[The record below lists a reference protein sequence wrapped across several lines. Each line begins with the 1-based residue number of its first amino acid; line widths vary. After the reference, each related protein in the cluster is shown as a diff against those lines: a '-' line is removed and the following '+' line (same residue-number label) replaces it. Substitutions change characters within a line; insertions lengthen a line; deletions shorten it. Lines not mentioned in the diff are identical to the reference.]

1 MRLIGD
7 RLSNTR
13 LRVELA
19 RGHLLYGE
27 WLRREGQRGAAREH
41 LHTAH
46 QMLNAMS
53 VAAFAERARRE
64 LLATGEKMRTRSPA
78 TIGSL
83 TAQEAQ
89 IARLVRQGLSNPE
102 VGTRLFLSPR
112 TVEWHL
118 GNIFT
123 KVGVSSRRQLRDVN
137 LDAVAPRVPTPTALA
152 SATTSSWAYA
162 FIVGALLMVS
172 AAVIGGWLLRPRPAE
187 PRPVVESAV
196 TPSPAAVVRQMTR
209 CGCHGLHSANRP
221 GGEAMSK
228 EQKLALDAVLSQGE
242 LDMQAD
248 VPTLRATFNEL
259 MARIP
264 VPDDVQQS
272 PTTIGGVGGIE
283 VTVRGADAD
292 PDGVILYFHGG
303 VYVIGTAAATVPL
316 VGDLAR
322 RTGTRAITLDYRLA
336 PEHPYPAA
344 VADAQ
349 DAYQGLLAQG
359 VDAGQIALA
368 GESAGGGLAVATL
381 LALRDADVP
390 LPSCAFLMSPYA
402 DLTLSGDS
410 IADREAVDRTLTP
423 EGLRLRI
430 PDYVAGADASDPLIS
445 PVFADLTGL
454 PPLLIQVG
462 SNEILLSDALRL
474 AERAAMADVT
484 VTLDVTDSVPHVF
497 QAFAAMLDE
506 ADAALD
512 RASTFL
518 RTNLAAAERL
528 GTA

>member
-1 MRLIGD
+1 
-7 RLSNTR
+7 
-13 LRVELA
+13 
-19 RGHLLYGE
+19 
-27 WLRREGQRGAAREH
+27 
-41 LHTAH
+41 
-46 QMLNAMS
+46 
-53 VAAFAERARRE
+53 
-64 LLATGEKMRTRSPA
+64 
-78 TIGSL
+78 
-83 TAQEAQ
+83 
-89 IARLVRQGLSNPE
+89 
-102 VGTRLFLSPR
+102 
-112 TVEWHL
+112 
-118 GNIFT
+118 
-123 KVGVSSRRQLRDVN
+123 
-137 LDAVAPRVPTPTALA
+137 
-152 SATTSSWAYA
+152 
-162 FIVGALLMVS
+162 
-172 AAVIGGWLLRPRPAE
+172 
-187 PRPVVESAV
+187 
-196 TPSPAAVVRQMTR
+196 
-209 CGCHGLHSANRP
+209 
-221 GGEAMSK
+221 MSK
-228 EQKLALDAVLSQGE
+228 EQKLALDAILSQGG
-242 LDMQAD
+242 LDLRAD

-259 MARIP
+259 MAGIP
-264 VPDDVQQS
+264 VPDDVQQI
-272 PTTIGGVGGIE
+272 PTTIGGVGAIE
-283 VTVRGADAD
+283 VTIRGADAD
-292 PDGVILYFHGG
+292 SDGVILYFHGG

-322 RTGTRAITLDYRLA
+322 RTGTKAITVDYRLA

-349 DAYQGLLAQG
+349 DAYQGLLEQG

-381 LALRDADVP
+381 LALRDADIP
-390 LPSCAFLMSPYA
+390 LPSCAYLMSPYA

-410 IADREAVDRTLTP
+410 IADKQAVDRTLTP

-462 SNEILLSDALRL
+462 SNEILLSDAIRL

-518 RTNLAAAERL
+518 RTNLATTERL
-528 GTA
+528 GAD

>member
-1 MRLIGD
+1 
-7 RLSNTR
+7 
-13 LRVELA
+13 
-19 RGHLLYGE
+19 
-27 WLRREGQRGAAREH
+27 
-41 LHTAH
+41 
-46 QMLNAMS
+46 
-53 VAAFAERARRE
+53 
-64 LLATGEKMRTRSPA
+64 
-78 TIGSL
+78 
-83 TAQEAQ
+83 
-89 IARLVRQGLSNPE
+89 
-102 VGTRLFLSPR
+102 
-112 TVEWHL
+112 
-118 GNIFT
+118 
-123 KVGVSSRRQLRDVN
+123 
-137 LDAVAPRVPTPTALA
+137 
-152 SATTSSWAYA
+152 
-162 FIVGALLMVS
+162 
-172 AAVIGGWLLRPRPAE
+172 
-187 PRPVVESAV
+187 
-196 TPSPAAVVRQMTR
+196 
-209 CGCHGLHSANRP
+209 
-221 GGEAMSK
+221 MSK
-228 EQKLALDAVLSQGE
+228 EQKLALDAVLSQGG
-242 LDMQAD
+242 LDLQAD

-272 PTTIGGVGGIE
+272 PTTIGGVGAIE
-283 VTVRGADAD
+283 VTVRGAVADA
-292 PDGVILYFHGG
+292 DGVILYFHGG

-349 DAYQGLLAQG
+349 DAYQGLLEQG
-359 VDAGQIALA
+359 ADAGQIALA

-381 LALRDADVP
+381 LALRDADIP

-518 RTNLAAAERL
+518 RTNLAATERL
-528 GTA
+528 GAA